1 MKNRVLGE
9 KRNPQRHGS
18 ASFRGL
24 LKLALTDQL
33 RDDMKTAMKAGDKDT
48 LSVIRMIRASVK
60 NKEIERGTELSDTEV
75 TEIIARELKQRND
88 SLREFEKAKRADLV
102 DKTEQEIEILK
113 RYLPEQLTEDEIR
126 QMIKETVQTVGARSK
141 ADLGNVMAA
150 LMPKVKGRA
159 DGKQVNRLVQEE
171 LN

>member
-1 MKNRVLGE
+1 MT
-9 KRNPQRHGS
+9 
-18 ASFRGL
+18 
-24 LKLALTDQL
+24 LTDQL
-33 RDDMKTAMKAGDKDT
+33 RNDMKTAMKARDKDT

-88 SLREFEKAKRADLV
+88 SLQEFEKAKRSDLV
-102 DKTEQEIEILK
+102 AQTKQEIEILK
-113 RYLPEQLTEDEIR
+113 RYLPEQLTEDELR
-126 QMIKETVQTVGARSK
+126 QMIKETIQTVGARSK
-141 ADLGNVMAA
+141 ADLGKVMAA